1 MCSYCSCFHFD
12 VSRFFFA
19 SRRRH
24 TRCALVTGVQTC
36 ALPIYTLLGSS
47 LGPVF
52 GISGATTRLADAR
65 AEMNFSR
72 NWSVSASVRQ
82 GWTSART
89 GGGLVDKGD
98 IVTRGFAVDLIGSD
112 LLSLDDRFGVR
123 VA

>member
-1 MCSYCSCFHFD
+1 MIRRPPRSTRTDTLFPYPT
-12 VSRFFFA
+12 RFRSFGPLKLDIGLGLL
-19 SRRRH
+19 REED
-24 TRCALVTGVQTC
+24 
-36 ALPIYTLLGSS
+36 TLLGSS

-89 GGGLVDKGD
+89 GGGLVE
-98 IVTRGFAVDLIGSD
+98 IG
-112 LLSLDDRFGVR
+112 RAHV
-123 VA
+123 